1 MTPEEIVK
9 QAEDAFQAQ
18 DIDLI
23 EDLYDPEVVAYG
35 NGKKL
40 FEGREQYIEFEKKV
54 IDSWKDYKTKHTLRA
69 ASGDTIA
76 FEFEISATLL
86 EDEKQV
92 EIYGAE
98 FWKMRN
104 NRAVEVSSYHKGY
117 TVE

>member
-9 QAEDAFQAQ
+9 QAEAAFQAQ
-18 DIDLI
+18 DIELI
-23 EDLYDPEVVAYG
+23 EDLFDPEVVVYM

-40 FEGREQYIEFEKKV
+40 FEDREQYIEFEKKV
-54 IDSWKDYKTKHTLRA
+54 FDSWKDFNNKITLRA

-76 FEFEISATLL
+76 VEFKVSAILL

-104 NRAVEVSSYHKGY
+104 NRLIEVSLY
-117 TVE
+117 TTIYTEE

>member
-9 QAEDAFQAQ
+9 QAEAAFRTQ
-18 DIDLI
+18 DIELV
-23 EDLYDPEVVAYG
+23 EDLFDPEVVVYM

-54 IDSWKDYKTKHTLRA
+54 FDSWKDYKNKYTLRA

-76 FEFEISATLL
+76 YEFELSAVSL
-86 EDEKQV
+86 EDEKQYQV
-92 EIYGAE
+92 FGAE

-104 NRAVEVSSYHKGY
+104 NRPIEVSSYHTVY
-117 TVE
+117 TEE